1 MRAAVIGVTSVL
13 GILCFGCKSDSTPS
27 PLFSNDQSRTYRM
40 GFSGL
45 PPREDLAAAVASID
59 MWSLRA
65 DDAIISNEVPWDSLL
80 DGVSP
85 ESIAARYLVGLANYF
100 RLKRLSLRVY
110 VDPANGLNRAGEPDL
125 LVTVAMRFP

>member
-1 MRAAVIGVTSVL
+1 
-13 GILCFGCKSDSTPS
+13 
-27 PLFSNDQSRTYRM
+27 
-40 GFSGL
+40 
-45 PPREDLAAAVASID
+45 
-59 MWSLRA
+59 MWSLRP
-65 DDAIISNEVPWDSLL
+65 DAEIISNEVPWDSLL

-85 ESIAARYLVGLANYF
+85 ESIAARYLVRLANCF